1 MPPAFIEHTQPE
13 NYYFFPQN
21 CWRKPQ
27 ENMEIYFLN
36 HQTIGTLTTLQTLD
50 DLQEMI

>member
-13 NYYFFPQN
+13 NYHFFPQN

-36 HQTIGTLTTLQTLD
+36 HQTIGTLTTLQTLN